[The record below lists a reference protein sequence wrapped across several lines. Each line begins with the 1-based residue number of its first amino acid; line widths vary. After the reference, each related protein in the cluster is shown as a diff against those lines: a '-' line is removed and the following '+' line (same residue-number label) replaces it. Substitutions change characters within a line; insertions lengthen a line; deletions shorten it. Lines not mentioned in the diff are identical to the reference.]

1 MTRAQTH
8 LAGAIGVFA
17 AACFAAAFFLDP
29 TPPTAGA
36 APTAVLQHVAAFGG
50 QDRAAAFLFAISGM
64 LVIGFIAGLRALLR
78 TVSTGPDWAGAA
90 MVGGAIALGTLLA
103 VTSVYFFTVAARAH
117 VESGAEASA
126 LSDLANYGFIFTGFA
141 LLLVVLA
148 AAALLLRSG
157 GALRVLGELGLA
169 VAVVLLLYCVTAFF
183 SSGAF
188 VAGGAVSI
196 TGFTVAAVWFLFLS
210 LALLVLEPHALHGG
224 VDTPP
229 SKRGGIR
236 ASQ

>member
-1 MTRAQTH
+1 MTRSQTH
-8 LAGAIGVFA
+8 VAGAIGVAA

-36 APTAVLQHVAAFGG
+36 APAAVLQHAAAFAG
-50 QDRAAAFLFAISGM
+50 QDRAAAFLFALSGG
-64 LVIGFIAGLRALLR
+64 LLIAFIAGLRAVLR
-78 TVSTGPDWAGAA
+78 TVSGGPDWAGAA
-90 MVGGAIALGTLLA
+90 MLGGAIALSTLITA
-103 VTSVYFFTVAARAH
+103 SSVYFFTVASRAH
-117 VESGAEASA
+117 VETGAEASV

-141 LLLVVLA
+141 LMLVVLA

-157 GALRVLGELGLA
+157 GALRVLGELALVVA
-169 VAVVLLLYCVTAFF
+169 VALALYCVTAFF
-183 SSGAF
+183 SSGAL

-224 VDTPP
+224 VDVPQ

-236 ASQ
+236 TSQ